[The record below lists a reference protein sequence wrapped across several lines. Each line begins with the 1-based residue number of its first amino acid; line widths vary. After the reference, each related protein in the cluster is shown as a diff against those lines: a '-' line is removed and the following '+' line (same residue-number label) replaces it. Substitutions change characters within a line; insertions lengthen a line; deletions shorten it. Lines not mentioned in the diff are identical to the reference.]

1 MLIGFDDMVADML
14 NPVVTELFIIGKK
27 LNISLDFIAQYYFV
41 AQKSRRQI
49 STHYFIMKI
58 IYKQQLQ

>member
-41 AQKSRRQI
+41 AQKKSEANFYALFYHA
-49 STHYFIMKI
+49 HYI
-58 IYKQQLQ
+58 

>member
-14 NPVVTELFIIGKK
+14 NPVVTELFIIDKK

-41 AQKSRRQI
+41 GQKKSQANFYALFYHENYI
-49 STHYFIMKI
+49 
-58 IYKQQLQ
+58 

>member
-14 NPVVTELFIIGKK
+14 NPVVTELFIIDKK

-41 AQKSRRQI
+41 GQKKS
-49 STHYFIMKI
+49 
-58 IYKQQLQ
+58 